1 MDDGKGASAAISA
14 ASLIANLYG
23 LITGRQEQKVTATIS
38 ATVVD
43 RPPRESRHEW
53 IARRKRE
60 TDTAS
65 AAN

>member
-43 RPPRESRHEW
+43 RPPR
-53 IARRKRE
+53 
-60 TDTAS
+60 
-65 AAN
+65 